1 MDKKSPRISK
11 FDRWM
16 MAITFA
22 EAGDPKTALD
32 ITGQKPRKT
41 DQKQNRRRIRSRID
55 QRPRLMA

>member
-1 MDKKSPRISK
+1 MERKGSRISK

-32 ITGQKPRKT
+32 ITGKVPSKT
-41 DQKQNRRRIRSRID
+41 NQKQNRRKIRSRVD
-55 QRPRLMA
+55 HRPTLMV